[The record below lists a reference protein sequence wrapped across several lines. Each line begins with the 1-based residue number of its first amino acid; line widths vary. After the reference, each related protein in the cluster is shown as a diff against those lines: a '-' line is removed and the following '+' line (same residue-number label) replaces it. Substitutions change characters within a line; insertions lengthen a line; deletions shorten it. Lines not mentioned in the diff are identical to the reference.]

1 MGKNDWERELERK
14 EEQMGRWM
22 REKRRTYSG
31 WTEREK
37 QTGEDDRRRNRKT
50 GWKRMKHW
58 HWRRARLVDGR
69 WGRAAGVKHS
79 PQYPVDPGVIHA
91 RNSAI

>member
-1 MGKNDWERELERK
+1 M
-14 EEQMGRWM
+14 
-22 REKRRTYSG
+22 KRRTYSG
-31 WTEREK
+31 WTEREREK
-37 QTGEDDRRRNRKT
+37 QTGEGDRQEDRKGKNET
-50 GWKRMKHW
+50 NSRVRVIWLMGKW